1 MEEKRRRLES
11 TLLTGRDIDETVTL
25 TPEVQI
31 ILKQSSAKL
40 QLSPRSYHRLIKV
53 ARTIADLDNAENI
66 QPNHVFEALQYRVK
80 L

>member
-1 MEEKRRRLES
+1 MAAIKIKSAGKRAVPWTRAM
-11 TLLTGRDIDETVTL
+11 VTL
-25 TPEVQI
+25 TPEVQT

-53 ARTIADLDNAENI
+53 ARTIADLDNAKII